1 VCRVYDVAVVGDL
14 NVDVILSGVP
24 DLPTAG
30 TSAIAADYAFA
41 LGGSAANAACGAA
54 RLGLVTCIVGKVG
67 DDYFGRYTMAAAQ
80 NAGVDTKWVVI
91 SPTDRTGLT
100 VSISGNDRCFLSYR
114 GAVETLS
121 EADITREPLRQARL
135 VHAGGYHAS
144 RALRPSLPAIL
155 ADVRKHGAL
164 VSVDVDWDPDHK
176 WADLQHALPY
186 VDILFVNSSEL
197 RQLTGHITPERG
209 LEALAAS
216 VPLVVAKLGPAG
228 AMALDDTGRLYSS
241 PPLEAHILDTTGAG
255 DSFTAAFLYAHLHG
269 MGVDNALLYGNAA
282 GALAVG
288 MLGLGSN
295 APTLAQVEA
304 LLR

>member
-135 VHAGGYHAS
+135 VLPPDVGGIPRDPRSHGPGA
-144 RALRPSLPAIL
+144 RACLRHRRSPA
-155 ADVRKHGAL
+155 R
-164 VSVDVDWDPDHK
+164 P
-176 WADLQHALPY
+176 P
-186 VDILFVNSSEL
+186 
-197 RQLTGHITPERG
+197 
-209 LEALAAS
+209 
-216 VPLVVAKLGPAG
+216 
-228 AMALDDTGRLYSS
+228 GR
-241 PPLEAHILDTTGAG
+241 
-255 DSFTAAFLYAHLHG
+255 
-269 MGVDNALLYGNAA
+269 
-282 GALAVG
+282 
-288 MLGLGSN
+288 
-295 APTLAQVEA
+295 
-304 LLR
+304 